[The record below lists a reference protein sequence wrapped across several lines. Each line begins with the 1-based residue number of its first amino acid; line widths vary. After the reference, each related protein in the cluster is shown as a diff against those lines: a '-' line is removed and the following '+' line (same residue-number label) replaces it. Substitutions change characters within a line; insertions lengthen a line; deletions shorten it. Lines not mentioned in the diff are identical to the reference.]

1 MKRSLLPL
9 FLALLPLPLFAQASP
24 HGTFFTAPY
33 GSGGTWNLYQASST
47 PKTWTQAQEQS
58 EATIDP
64 LGNSGQKGHLV
75 TVGSAA
81 ENMFVYTKVQGRFI
95 WLGLTDNE
103 KWGGKEAGL
112 NRKGGWHWVTGEP
125 LNYMLWSGNEPDEQE
140 GPGREDGVAQ
150 EYGGRWRDFSI
161 EEHGENS
168 AMHAFMTEWET
179 QSKDPVPG
187 AIRIGP
193 ILPQK
198 WASDLGSWK
207 GKITGKGP
215 WTAFSVVGIDGVS
228 IENITFEIQRGLE
241 SMTEAYR
248 IPRLNYHIDPNNPY
262 GAGWAEVKDSPP
274 FPMTQSGCGALQV
287 ATVRLEKAGTWSF
300 NVHGDDF
307 FAVRFPGLK
316 WKSVTGMGGIDPQ
329 DPSTIYHGCEC
340 GDGCMVGVI
349 DLPAGESRIEVMLGN
364 RFNDGMIQ
372 LLAAPGE
379 MTMDGGTDQWR
390 FPGHKA
396 TGDLAWPG
404 VDAAGWKVTRTD
416 RSAET
421 PAMQNLMD
429 GLALAAT
436 GTGKTEEGV
445 AKINYARPDSAGDI
459 EFPDPADFPGAR
471 LGVQPQFVVKATGN
485 LVIPRDGVYHI
496 GIHGEERCALR
507 ILGQK
512 WTRLVRDT
520 SYRGKVEGDTMYGEQ
535 PAFMGTNAQFFGEVT
550 LKKGVYP
557 VEALYL
563 NAGKVSTFCIF
574 GGPAGFAP
582 RLLVKDG
589 AKIEPDHDGLPL
601 VE

>member
-1 MKRSLLPL
+1 
-9 FLALLPLPLFAQASP
+9 
-24 HGTFFTAPY
+24 
-33 GSGGTWNLYQASST
+33 
-47 PKTWTQAQEQS
+47 
-58 EATIDP
+58 
-64 LGNSGQKGHLV
+64 
-75 TVGSAA
+75 
-81 ENMFVYTKVQGRFI
+81 
-95 WLGLTDNE
+95 LTDNE

-112 NRKGGWHWVTGEP
+112 NPKGGWRWVTGEP
-125 LNYMLWSGNEPDEQE
+125 LGYSSWRCAEPN
-140 GPGREDGVAQ
+140 
-150 EYGGRWRDFSI
+150 DFSAG
-161 EEHGENS
+161 GED
-168 AMHAFMTEWET
+168 AVAIVYGARWQDFPMGDQGQEPTMRPFMTEWET
-179 QSKDPVPG
+179 RSKDPVPG

-198 WASDLGSWK
+198 WSTDLGAWK
-207 GKITGKGP
+207 GKVTGKGP
-215 WTAFSVVGIDGVS
+215 WTAFSVVGIDGGS
-228 IENITFEIQRGLE
+228 IEKVVSGIQLGLE

-248 IPRLNYHIDPNNPY
+248 IPRLNYHIDPNNFF
-262 GAGWAEVKDSPP
+262 GAGWAEVKDYPP
-274 FPMTQSGCGALQV
+274 FSMTQSGCGALQV

-329 DPSTIYHGCEC
+329 DSSTIYYGCEC

-379 MTMDGGTDQWR
+379 ISMDGGTDQWR

-396 TGDLAWPG
+396 AGELAWPG
-404 VDAAGWKVTRTD
+404 MDAAGWKVTRTY

-421 PAMQNLMD
+421 PALEKLMD
-429 GLALAAT
+429 GLKLAET
-436 GTGKTEEGV
+436 GVGKTEEGV
-445 AKINYARPDSAGDI
+445 EKINFARPDSAGDI
-459 EFPDPADFPGAR
+459 EFPDPVDFPGAR
-471 LGVQPQFVVKATGN
+471 LGVQPQFVVKATGS

-496 GIHGEERCALR
+496 GIHSEERSALR

-512 WTRLVRDT
+512 WTKLVRDT
-520 SYRGKVEGDTMYGEQ
+520 SYRGKIEGDTMYGEQ
-535 PAFMGTNAQFFGEVT
+535 PPMMGTNVQLFGELT
-550 LKKGVYP
+550 LKKGIYP
-557 VEALYL
+557 VEALYV
-563 NAGKVSTFCIF
+563 NIGRPSTFSIF

-582 RLLVKDG
+582 RLLAKDG